1 MSRSTKIATECC
13 TNYKNDDEVYPPL
26 TLTEIILDYKLLTK
40 IATTTRKNYFTNLFD
55 ACL

>member
-1 MSRSTKIATECC
+1 M
-13 TNYKNDDEVYPPL
+13 
-26 TLTEIILDYKLLTK
+26 LTEIILDYKLLTK